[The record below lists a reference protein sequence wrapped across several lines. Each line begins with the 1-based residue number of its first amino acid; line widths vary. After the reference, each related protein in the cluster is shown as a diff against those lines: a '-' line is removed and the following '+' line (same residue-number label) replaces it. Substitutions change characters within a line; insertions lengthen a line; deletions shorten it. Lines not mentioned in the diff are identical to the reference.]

1 MRATL
6 GLVFAILPLVAS
18 AQVVTITEYTS
29 GSACSAIY
37 TTGTSTTTI
46 VQSTVIVTPQP
57 VSDASINGG
66 DSFVIELQPATADRR
81 RQESAPMYLDSTGT
95 TNTDLNQAVRY
106 RILNGT
112 LQSVAG
118 GYVSCDP
125 TDDFKE
131 FSISTTPGSII
142 ETFYSENLII
152 NWDNEAFDN
161 GTTKF
166 YTQAR
171 GDGALRLI
179 AYFRGVVEPS
189 WSPVSLVIKPTGSLS
204 IESSSGV
211 VTSSTVPPVASE
223 GSMVLSSAAGTPQ
236 SSVPGPPAYS
246 EPQTSFFLTI
256 SGSETRTMTSVF
268 SPVQSPPVYSEP
280 SSAQS
285 PPIYS
290 EPPISTLSPP
300 IYSEASVPVSS
311 ASIPSSGSSSS
322 VASSISSA
330 RSSAASAASSVSSVL
345 SSRVSSAA
353 SAITAS
359 SIPPSMMSSMMS
371 VMSSSARSSSSTS
384 TTSYPLATG
393 GPTPNGYCGATGNGT
408 FCALPFGGCCSQY
421 DACGNDN
428 EYCGIGCQTQY
439 GNCDPLPILPPSYS
453 ATAPQTMT
461 TLASSASSSLSSSS
475 TSTTSYPSATGG
487 VTPNGYC
494 GATGNGT
501 FCASPFGGCCSQ
513 YDACGNDNEY
523 CGTGCQSQYGIC
535 DPVPVGP
542 PSYSAT
548 APQSMSSSSAAP
560 LSTISSVEL
569 PPIFSEPQ
577 TTSTAET
584 SSSSSIA
591 VVPSYQDP
599 ATSSALSSSDVA
611 PSSVEPTTSSASTS
625 SAAIVP
631 SYVEPTI
638 TSSPAS
644 SSSAAPSGTRSFI
657 LASPTPCDFGDVPGY
672 GQDDDYCTV
681 NLTQAM
687 RIYAVE
693 SVQVFPSC
701 NGLLSIGEGTKA
713 FEPLDMPDER
723 VVRNDGTMNS
733 FFAPFWDDLGVEG
746 GAPQEDGSYGPTNNG
761 IWYEETATGVTFEYD
776 LSRSGETDNSFHW
789 TVAYTF
795 ATPGVAVY
803 TYYQLGNAAD
813 NGISAG
819 VGMQGVE
826 EGGGNLGVTYSLAQA
841 RITPGLKITCDSVA
855 STCVATA

>member
-300 IYSEASVPVSS
+300 IYSEASVPCSERSFKCFVGSIIEGVVSRLRDHCFQHSSKHDVKHDVSHVFKRTIELIDEHNILS
-311 ASIPSSGSSSS
+311 AGYWRTNTQWLLRRYRQRH
-322 VASSISSA
+322 VL
-330 RSSAASAASSVSSVL
+330 RSPIRRL
-345 SSRVSSAA
+345 LQ
-353 SAITAS
+353 
-359 SIPPSMMSSMMS
+359 P
-371 VMSSSARSSSSTS
+371 
-384 TTSYPLATG
+384 
-393 GPTPNGYCGATGNGT
+393 
-408 FCALPFGGCCSQY
+408 
-421 DACGNDN
+421 
-428 EYCGIGCQTQY
+428 Y

-761 IWYEETATGVTFEYD
+761 IWYQETATGVTFEYD
-776 LSRSGETDNSFHW
+776 LSRSGEPDNSFHW